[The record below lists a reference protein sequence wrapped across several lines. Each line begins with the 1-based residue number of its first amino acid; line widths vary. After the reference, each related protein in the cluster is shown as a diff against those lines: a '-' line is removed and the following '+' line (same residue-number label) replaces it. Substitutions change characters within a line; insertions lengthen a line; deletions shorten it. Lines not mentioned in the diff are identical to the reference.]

1 MLGEAAGL
9 DVVLEQ
15 LLREVLVH
23 LGGFM
28 GIYGV
33 PAGLVQ
39 V

>member
-9 DVVLEQ
+9 NVVLEQ

-23 LGGFM
+23 LGSFM
-28 GIYGV
+28 GIYGI
-33 PAGLVQ
+33 PAGFVQ